1 MKFRYL
7 ILSAMAVLA
16 ISCGKEE
23 YTLSGTGE
31 KTPLE
36 ISVSL
41 DDSYAGTKAA
51 NGAFEVSDKLYA
63 YVQQVARSGAQAPYT
78 YTSKIAELV
87 EFTVGQAGSTVVTD
101 KLGTVLYWDDFSS
114 DDDDIRNDGR
124 YLRVGYGFCFNGN
137 TGFTNS
143 SINISGTIQNWSVN
157 TDQKTIGTKTSDL
170 LWAGPQEEKKY
181 DHDHVRPDA
190 QDKVTLPVTYTHA
203 MSKVTVELNLD
214 EGYSAFGAA
223 DTYPVL
229 YANQTASIVNASNQ
243 TITTTVNST
252 GITMKLLSSADKK
265 RVYEAIIAPTV
276 MKAGQK
282 LLDVTV
288 EGNTYHINLSDAIL
302 TSVYPAGS
310 GNATWSSNL
319 SAYTEPS
326 TGTVAATSGSYDST
340 NGGITLPGVNY
351 KMVVTL
357 KKQRIEVQAKITD
370 WTEVVSSAE
379 GEIKFSADVVG
390 TGLTEDGEI
399 AKSGSAFDLWMG
411 ASNTDT
417 SYGTY
422 KTTFTHDGSKWDPA
436 TKIYWPNGNDSYY
449 YRALSLLEDGAYKS
463 VTGSKTAEQ
472 GKDLLWAQTSAHSG
486 TDVEGA
492 SFSYSAGEAIRP
504 RTGNVPLTFE
514 HAMSKISVKVQNAAG
529 APDDQKVVIDG
540 AKISIINLYDKGEI
554 AVSSGDMVTDKMDVS
569 DAAAGNDY
577 FTFKDGSVTLKN
589 SEYVWEDNLV
599 IPQSLIKDKDGVARN
614 TAPVFYSSSNM
625 AFIYNAS
632 GTSVGTGAGAYYL
645 KTDLELV
652 PAVRYTEAE
661 ADGFNAAL
669 PGAIRTSDV
678 KTPGVKYTQDE
689 IDAANAIVHADGY
702 QTGANPEA
710 EAVALKTTDDW
721 KIAPVYYSEAEVKAH
736 NSALVGAVK
745 EGDIKEDAYYKLP
758 DGQTLTPHEIG
769 GLLSKGSKIMMYITL
784 ADGTRYN
791 LDLANCKVNGSSSL
805 ITEWEKGKHY
815 VYTISLGK
823 EEVTFMALVK
833 DWVEVKGNGNANLDW
848 D

>member
-36 ISVSL
+36 ISVTMDNSYARTKAL
-41 DDSYAGTKAA
+41 DDK
-51 NGAFEVSDKLYA
+51 FEVNDVLYA
-63 YVQQVARSGAQAPYT
+63 LVQQVERSGSSPSYS
-78 YTSKIAELV
+78 YDPKIKTLV
-87 EFTVGQAGSTVVTD
+87 QFAVQENATTIATD
-101 KLGTVLYWDDFSS
+101 KLGTVLYWDDFSNN
-114 DDDDIRNDGR
+114 DDDIRAANR
-124 YLRVGYGFCFNGN
+124 FLRVGYGFCFNGHA
-137 TGFTNS
+137 GFDGTK
-143 SINISGTIQNWSVN
+143 ISTDGTIADWTVAS
-157 TDQKTIGTKTSDL
+157 DQSTAARVDVRKSDL
-170 LWAGPQEEKKY
+170 LWAGAQQEIVYKHVIADREK
-181 DHDHVRPDA
+181 
-190 QDKVTLPVTYTHA
+190 LPVTYTHA
-203 MSKVTVELNLD
+203 MSKVTVELNLGD
-214 EGYSAFGAA
+214 GFGNFSG

-229 YANQTASIVNASNQ
+229 SANVKASEVDAKGQTM
-243 TITTTVNST
+243 TITDADED
-252 GITMKLLSSADKK
+252 IKMFQISSSDKQ
-265 RVYEAIIAPTV
+265 RVYEALIVPTKMV
-276 MKAGQK
+276 DGKK
-282 LLDVTV
+282 LFSVTV
-288 EGNTYHINLSDAIL
+288 ENNKYDINLTTALLTTVPTDLSGDA
-302 TSVYPAGS
+302 
-310 GNATWSSNL
+310 WSTKLDND
-319 SAYTEPS
+319 
-326 TGTVAATSGSYDST
+326 GR
-340 NGGITLPGVNY
+340 TLPGVNY

-379 GEIKFSADVVG
+379 GEIKFSADVVN

-449 YRALSLLEDGAYKS
+449 YRALSLLEDGTYRS

-540 AKISIINLYDKGEI
+540 AKISIINLYDESEI
-554 AVSSGDMVTDKMDVS
+554 AVSSGDMVTSKMKVS
-569 DAAAGNDY
+569 AASVDDEY
-577 FTFKDGSVTLKN
+577 FTVRNKPVTAKN

-625 AFIYNAS
+625 AFIYNEN

-645 KTDLELV
+645 KTDLVLV
-652 PAVRYTEAE
+652 PAVRYTEAQ
-661 ADGFNAAL
+661 ADEFNATL
-669 PGAIRTSDV
+669 PGAISTSDV
-678 KTPGVKYTQDE
+678 KTPGVKYTQE
-689 IDAANAIVHADGY
+689 QIDAAKAIVNASDY
-702 QTGANPEA
+702 QTGTNPEA
-710 EAVALKTTDDW
+710 EEVALKTTDDW
-721 KIAPVYYSEAEVKAH
+721 KSAPVYYSEAEVKAH

-745 EGDIKEDAYYKLP
+745 EGDIKVDAYYKLP
-758 DGQTLTPHEIG
+758 DGQTPTPHEIG

-784 ADGTRYN
+784 VDGTRYN